1 MNRHFAK
8 ISILTVLAG
17 ILATG
22 AALAQTNNRR
32 DPIALK
38 NWKVPSI
45 ETMLRTYGDSP
56 NTHFVNTGAFVFQST
71 IPCRVVDTRTANGAF
86 GGPIFTAGQTRTYSM
101 AAGGLCGSSFPANI
115 AAVSLNITVTQ
126 TAGTG
131 FVTGYATGGSLPT
144 VSNVTFIGANV
155 TISNAAIIPTA
166 GGAASNINIFS
177 SQGTHVILDINGI
190 FLNNLSANNDQ
201 LQIVT
206 SIAGAAAILGQNNS
220 STAGSHAIG
229 GFESGAGVVH
239 GVQGQI
245 SGAALGGSSG
255 VHGISERISN
265 VYAVRGDMNG
275 TSFSGTP
282 GFSVPAGVLGKAER
296 GVLGYGEHASSGG
309 VVGAEINAAGT
320 ALGAWAVLALNDVGL
335 FVGSGGGNVTGNFNI
350 TGTLT
355 KGGGAFK
362 IDHPL
367 DPENKY
373 LYHSFVESPD
383 MMNIYNGNV
392 FLDAA
397 GEAVVLLPDWFESL
411 NRDFRYQL
419 TSIGAPGPNL
429 YIAEEVSGNQFRIA
443 GGKPG
448 SKVSWTVTGIR
459 HDRFADANR
468 IPVEQAK
475 IEAERGFYLHPDLY
489 GQPDTKN
496 VQNVK
501 FPKLMQEM
509 RAAQTDR

>member
-56 NTHFVNTGAFVFQST
+56 DTHFVNPGAFVFQST
-71 IPCRVVDTRTANGAF
+71 IPCRVVDTRTANGHF
-86 GGPIFTAGQTRTYSM
+86 
-101 AAGGLCGSSFPANI
+101 GGLCPSTFPANI

-201 LQIVT
+201 LQILT

-296 GVLGYGEHASSGG
+296 GVLG
-309 VVGAEINAAGT
+309 
-320 ALGAWAVLALNDVGL
+320 
-335 FVGSGGGNVTGNFNI
+335 
-350 TGTLT
+350 
-355 KGGGAFK
+355 
-362 IDHPL
+362 
-367 DPENKY
+367 
-373 LYHSFVESPD
+373 
-383 MMNIYNGNV
+383 
-392 FLDAA
+392 
-397 GEAVVLLPDWFESL
+397 
-411 NRDFRYQL
+411 
-419 TSIGAPGPNL
+419 
-429 YIAEEVSGNQFRIA
+429 
-443 GGKPG
+443 
-448 SKVSWTVTGIR
+448 
-459 HDRFADANR
+459 
-468 IPVEQAK
+468 
-475 IEAERGFYLHPDLY
+475 
-489 GQPDTKN
+489 
-496 VQNVK
+496 
-501 FPKLMQEM
+501 
-509 RAAQTDR
+509 